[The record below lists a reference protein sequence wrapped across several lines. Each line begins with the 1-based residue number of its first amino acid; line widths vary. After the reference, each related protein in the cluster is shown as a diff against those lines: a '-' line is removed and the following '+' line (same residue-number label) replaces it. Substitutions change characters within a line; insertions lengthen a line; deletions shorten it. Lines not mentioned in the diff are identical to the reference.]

1 MTDSVISKFIYST
14 IQFEPSFLDFIPTTC
29 DFSMLTT
36 TNSGSPGIYESIP
49 LSRIVDFDDEKA
61 IFSRTT
67 EIANFSGE
75 SSNRVKVQ
83 MSTVSD
89 YMSPIVNLQRTYTVY
104 IHHLINSNTA
114 NELLPSGGSLKDK
127 YISQVITLADG
138 QDAEDLR
145 IILSAYRP
153 PGSNSDIKVY
163 VRVSNGEDFESIYA
177 RDWIPME
184 PFNSEIYSSKS
195 NRGDWREFNYKFP
208 DSVMTGQND
217 QEQPIIQYTNGAN
230 TTFETFKQYQI
241 KIGLQSDTSAIYPR
255 VADLRAIALQK

>member
-1 MTDSVISKFIYST
+1 MSDPVISKFVYST
-14 IQFEPSFLDFIPTTC
+14 VQFEPSYIDFLPTTC
-29 DFSMLTT
+29 EFSMLTRSNT
-36 TNSGSPGIYESIP
+36 GSVGSYESIVP
-49 LSRIVDFDDEKA
+49 SRIIDFDDEKA

-67 EIANFSGE
+67 EISDYGSA

-89 YMSPIVNLQRTYTVY
+89 YISPIVNLKRTYTVY
-104 IHHLINSNTA
+104 VHNLINSNTD
-114 NELLPSGGSLKDK
+114 NELLSFGGSLKNK

-145 IILSAYRP
+145 IILTAYRP
-153 PGSNSDIKVY
+153 PGANADIKVY

-177 RDWIPME
+177 RNWIPME
-184 PFNSEIYSSKS
+184 AFNSEIYSLRSD
-195 NRGDWREFNYKFP
+195 RGDWREFNYKFP

-217 QEQPIIQYTNGAN
+217 QEQPIIRYTNNAN

-255 VADLRAIALQK
+255 VADLRVIALQK